1 MGLVKIR
8 TCMGVKFTRGVKVK
22 AYINLIDVARSVDLQ
37 ARPMLSTDLDVRRC
51 GCPVVCAVRFVL

>member
-1 MGLVKIR
+1 
-8 TCMGVKFTRGVKVK
+8 MGVKFTRGVKVK